1 MIFSELYTK
10 SAKMKRL
17 LLAASVLTAVGLM
30 SFYKV
35 SESLPIGADM
45 PKADVKLKDIS
56 GKDITLQE
64 AKKQNGLLVMFSCNT
79 CPYVVKNQSR
89 TQAVCKYA
97 LSKGLGVV
105 VLNSNEG
112 NRPGVDSYEKMQDYA
127 KAQGYQWYYAVDKNN
142 ELADAFG
149 ASRTPE
155 CYLFNKEGKLVYH
168 GAIDD
173 NPGDASR
180 VGRAHL
186 KEAINELTAGK
197 DISVKESRSVG
208 CGIKRI

>member
-1 MIFSELYTK
+1 
-10 SAKMKRL
+10 MKRI
-17 LLAASVLTAVGLM
+17 LLAASMLTAVGLM
-30 SFYKV
+30 SFYV
-35 SESLPIGADM
+35 ANDPLPIGADM

-56 GKDITLQE
+56 GKDITLKD

-89 TQAVCKYA
+89 TKEICQYA
-97 LSKGLGVV
+97 LSKGMGVV

-112 NRPGVDSYEKMQDYA
+112 QRDADDSYNEMQDYA
-127 KAQGYQWYYAVDKNN
+127 KAQGYEWFYAVDKNN

-149 ASRTPE
+149 AMRTPE
-155 CYLFNKEGKLVYH
+155 CYLFDKSGKLVYH

-173 NPGDASR
+173 SPADQSR
-180 VGRAHL
+180 VSRVHL
-186 KEAINELTAGK
+186 KEAINEAVTGK
-197 DISVKESRSVG
+197 DVSVKQSKSVG